1 MVRFFKILFLI
12 FFISVVST
20 FGQNIRV
27 TASTDTSDY
36 LVGDYINFTIKVE
49 FDEGIRI
56 SPPSLTQPTE

>member
-36 LVGDYINFTIKVE
+36 LVGDYINFTIKV
-49 FDEGIRI
+49 IL
-56 SPPSLTQPTE
+56 PLL